1 MKIEKR
7 LWIKWFFFVLLTLL
21 PVFAAVFMY
30 LFGGGFN
37 LTIWIVS
44 LLIACAA
51 FWKAQETVGS
61 MRSSQLAGKFEAWL
75 LASEE
80 QKTKIRSEAPGS
92 STTTATDRIPVAS
105 QNELDKVR
113 TQYVQQ
119 RFWKGLEGPK
129 LRREVGKL
137 FHGLGRQVRRMAAR
151 GKLGE
156 GLLLNAD
163 TYVVFADAGEKPTR
177 DEAKTVDDIVN
188 SDPSL
193 RWAMLVSP
201 HGFKRAA
208 RSYAEKRELLLLDAE
223 ALSRLART
231 LKTN

>member
-21 PVFAAVFMY
+21 PVFAALSMY
-30 LFGGGFN
+30 VFGGGFN

-44 LLIACAA
+44 LLIAFAA
-51 FWKAQETVGS
+51 FWKAQETVGR

-75 LASEE
+75 LAAEE
-80 QKTKIRSEAPGS
+80 QKKRTRSEAPGS
-92 STTTATDRIPVAS
+92 STNTTTDRMPVAS
-105 QNELDKVR
+105 QNEFDKIR
-113 TQYVQQ
+113 TQHVRQ
-119 RFWKGLEGPK
+119 RFWKSLEGPK

-137 FHGLGRQVRRMAAR
+137 FHGFGRQVRRMAAR

-156 GLLLNAD
+156 GLLLSSD
-163 TYVVFADAGEKPTR
+163 TYVVFATAGKKSTPDDAKM
-177 DEAKTVDDIVN
+177 VDDIVA

-201 HGFKRAA
+201 LGFKKAA
-208 RSYAEKRELLLLDAE
+208 QSYAEKKELILLDAE

-231 LKTN
+231 LNTD